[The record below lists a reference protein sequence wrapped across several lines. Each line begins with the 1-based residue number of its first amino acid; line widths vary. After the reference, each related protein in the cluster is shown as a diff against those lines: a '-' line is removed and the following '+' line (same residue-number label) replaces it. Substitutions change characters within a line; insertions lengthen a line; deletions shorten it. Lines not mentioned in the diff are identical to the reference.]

1 MRLDR
6 VTVDVLGEDV
16 IHVVGRRDCILR
28 FWIPASQLQCG
39 DVVELNFLQFS

>member
-16 IHVVGRRDCILR
+16 IHVIGRRNRVLR

-39 DVVELNFLQFS
+39 DVVELNLLQFP